1 MVFGRRKRERER
13 DRAELQEAAARHGWR
28 WRDAAEPPAPEIRE
42 AVFRAVRPHK
52 HIWTTGLADV
62 VDGTHDAAP
71 FVAGR
76 LVGYAYS
83 TTNQGTPGGNRV
95 TTNVVWRALPAALPE
110 IRFVDGSGQATT
122 DLGLTLPPIT
132 TTGLS
137 PRWRVEGFTPAFAA
151 DLLTPAF
158 RAALET
164 APAGTTVVLRAGV
177 AIATGHPRGDEAAVR
192 ARLDLL
198 AAITAAVPD
207 GCWGRA
213 DALVAGTGVFP
224 FDMTDGAGLDLRAR
238 LVRPD
243 WQGYGLAKIPWQDA
257 PTAPRMVVLRHS
269 EAVDVWDV
277 APGGGTLSAGL
288 RVGNAQIGGP
298 ARRPDIPT
306 VASTLLGGSPQP

>member
-13 DRAELQEAAARHGWR
+13 DRAELQEAAARLGWR

-62 VDGTHDAAP
+62 VDGTHDGAP

-83 TTNQGTPGGNRV
+83 TTNQGTPGGDRV
-95 TTNVVWRALPAALPE
+95 TANVVWRTVPAPLPE
-110 IRFVDGSGQATT
+110 IRFVDGSHESTA
-122 DLGLTLPPIT
+122 DLGLALPPIT
-132 TTGLS
+132 TTALG
-137 PRWRVEGFTPAFAA
+137 PRWRVEGFSPAFAA

-158 RAALET
+158 AAALEA
-164 APAGTTVVLRAGV
+164 APAGTSVVLRAGV
-177 AIATGHPRGDEAAVR
+177 AIATGHPRSDEATVR
-192 ARLDLL
+192 ARLDVL
-198 AAITAAVPD
+198 AALVAAVPE

-224 FDMTDGAGLDLRAR
+224 FDMPDGARLDLRTR

-243 WQGYGLAKIPWQDA
+243 WQGYGLAKIPWQEA
-257 PTAPRMVVLRHS
+257 PTAPRMVVLRHR
-269 EAVDVWDV
+269 EAVDVFDV
-277 APGGGTLSAGL
+277 APGGGPLSAGL
-288 RVGNAQIGGP
+288 RVGNTQVGGP

-306 VASTLLGGSPQP
+306 VASTLHGGSPQP